1 MKARPKI
8 PFTVTATEPNVSG
21 AVIHTRILAES
32 SAKAL
37 IKFLSFQTPVKNWRS
52 ITVNVRPL

>member
-1 MKARPKI
+1 MKKKI

-21 AVIHTRILAES
+21 AIIHTRILAES

-37 IKFLSFQTPVKNWRS
+37 IKFLSHCEAKHWRS